1 MNKNNLTVFCFHE
14 VNNNPSQFCIDF
26 NLNVIPDLFAK
37 QIKWIQEKYL
47 IISPKDLLNDN
58 PFPENSALI
67 TFDDAFYGAFENGI
81 DFLFKN
87 NIPSIMF
94 VNMSHIINKT
104 PLISSKAI
112 FFEKYCKNKSRLI
125 SNQFHLKLNPLLLK
139 KVEADLIRNYD
150 EEIKKYQGRIA
161 DLYTLNKFSENNLL
175 FFGNHLFSHWNSKS
189 LNSEEFKFNVNQ
201 NTLEIDKF
209 KNNINFFA
217 FPNGQPGLCFSNEN
231 INTLTKLGIS
241 KAFSSSG
248 NINISNDFL
257 IDRIDLSS
265 FEYNKIKF
273 YLRLFISK
281 FDNRYT
287 RKMLGIFRKI

>member
-14 VNNNPSQFCIDF
+14 VNDKPSQFCIDF
-26 NLNVIPDLFAK
+26 RLNVSPDLFVK
-37 QIKWIQEKYL
+37 QIKWIQEKYF
-47 IISPKDLLNDN
+47 IISPNDLISENSI
-58 PFPENSALI
+58 PENSALI
-67 TFDDAFYGAFENGI
+67 TFDDAFHGAFENGI
-81 DFLFKN
+81 DFLVKK

-112 FFEKYCKNKSRLI
+112 FFEKNCKAKSRLI
-125 SNQFHLKLNPLLLK
+125 TNQFHLKLNPLLLK
-139 KVEADLIRNYD
+139 KVEADISKNYD

-161 DLYTLNKFSENNLL
+161 DLHTLKKFSENNFL
-175 FFGNHLFSHWNSKS
+175 FFGNHLFLHWNSKS
-189 LNSEEFKFNVNQ
+189 LNSEEFKFYVDQ
-201 NTLEIDKF
+201 NTLEIEKL

-217 FPNGQPGLCFSNEN
+217 FPNGQPGLCFSTEN
-231 INTLTKLGIS
+231 INTLKKLGIL

-248 NINISNDFL
+248 NINLSNDFL

-265 FEYNKIKF
+265 SEYNKTKF

-281 FDNRYT
+281 FGNKYI
-287 RKMLGIFRKI
+287 RKILGILRKI